1 MRLASLVA
9 LAAVLACPLAGHA
22 AADPVQKCVAAKIKA
37 AGKRANCLAGVAAKK
52 ALGKVGDATKCQLA
66 FTKARDKADAG
77 AAKKNASCRFVD
89 NGDGT
94 VSDLDTLLMWEQ
106 KTVAN
111 VDATVTWATA
121 ASEAV
126 SAASGTSANGEEISG
141 SLGGHQDWRLPSIA
155 ELETIV
161 DFNPAGCGDGGTCI
175 GAVFGSTHLG
185 DYWAITSDQ
194 TDAGKAWVIGFGD
207 GTLAVTA
214 KSGAAATRVVR
225 GGN

>member
-1 MRLASLVA
+1 MRLASFIVLS
-9 LAAVLACPLAGHA
+9 AVLVTPIAGHA

-37 AGKRANCLAGVAAKK
+37 AGKRTNCLAGVAAKE
-52 ALGKVGDATKCQLA
+52 ALGKAADATKCQLA

-94 VSDLDTLLMWEQ
+94 VSDLDTLLMWEK

-111 VDATVTWATA
+111 ADATVSWATA

-126 SAASGTSANGEEISG
+126 SAATGTSANGEQFSG
-141 SLGGHQDWRLPSIA
+141 SLGGYQDWRLPSVV

-161 DFNPAGCGDGGTCI
+161 DFNPPACGTGGTCI
-175 GAVFGSTHLG
+175 LTVFGPTHLG

-194 TDAGKAWVIGFGD
+194 TDAAKAWVIGFDD
-207 GTLAVTA
+207 GTLDVIA

>member
-1 MRLASLVA
+1 MRLASFVAFSAVLVA
-9 LAAVLACPLAGHA
+9 PVSGYA

-37 AGKRANCLAGVAAKK
+37 AGKRAACLAGVAAKE
-52 ALGKVGDATKCQLA
+52 ALGKVGDAAKCHLA
-66 FTKARDKADAG
+66 FTNARDKADAG
-77 AAKKNASCRFVD
+77 AAKKGASCRFVN

-111 VDATVTWATA
+111 VDATVPWATA

-126 SAASGTSANGEEISG
+126 SAATGTSANGEQISG
-141 SLGGHQDWRLPSIA
+141 GLGSYQDWRLPSIA

-161 DFNPAGCGDGGTCI
+161 DFNAPACAGAACI
-175 GAVFGSTHLG
+175 ATVFGPTHLG

-194 TDAGKAWVIGFGD
+194 TDATKAWIIGFDD
-207 GTLAVTA
+207 GTLDVSA

-225 GGN
+225 GGS